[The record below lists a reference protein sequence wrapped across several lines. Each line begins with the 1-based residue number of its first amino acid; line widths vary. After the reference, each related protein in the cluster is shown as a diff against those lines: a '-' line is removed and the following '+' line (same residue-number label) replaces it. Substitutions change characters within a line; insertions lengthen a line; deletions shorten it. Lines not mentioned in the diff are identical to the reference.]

1 MASWACVLYSNDLG
15 WHTCTWW
22 WGPLGSLSIY
32 RKLFISQSGHFCAPS
47 ALGFILER
55 GPQKT
60 FSFPLRIADGD
71 ALGVM
76 QNQQKA
82 ASPCKLPHL
91 GMHSFPS
98 LHYLSFPCSAWH
110 QHYPSPPALRLCYL
124 FSRNIWLI
132 SPLWNILYCTFFF
145 HTLDCLIQ

>member
-1 MASWACVLYSNDLG
+1 MLYSNDLG

-76 QNQQKA
+76 QNQPEGSQPLQ
-82 ASPCKLPHL
+82 ASTPWHALFSLSALPFL
-91 GMHSFPS
+91 S
-98 LHYLSFPCSAWH
+98 LFCLA
-110 QHYPSPPALRLCYL
+110 PALPITSRVKTLFNL

-132 SPLWNILYCTFFF
+132 SPL
-145 HTLDCLIQ
+145 

>member
-1 MASWACVLYSNDLG
+1 MLYSNDLG

-76 QNQQKA
+76 QNQPEGSQPLQ
-82 ASPCKLPHL
+82 ASTPWHALFSLSALPFLSLFCLAPALPITSRVKTVISSPVIFGLYLHYEIYCIV
-91 GMHSFPS
+91 HSF
-98 LHYLSFPCSAWH
+98 F
-110 QHYPSPPALRLCYL
+110 
-124 FSRNIWLI
+124 
-132 SPLWNILYCTFFF
+132 IL
-145 HTLDCLIQ
+145 